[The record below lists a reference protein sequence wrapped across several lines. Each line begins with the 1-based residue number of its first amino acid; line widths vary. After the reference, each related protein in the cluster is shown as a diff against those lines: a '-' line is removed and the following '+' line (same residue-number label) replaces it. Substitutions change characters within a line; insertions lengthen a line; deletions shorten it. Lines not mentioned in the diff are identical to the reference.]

1 MAISA
6 TVKTIQDVMRKDVG
20 VDGDAQ
26 RISQLAWMLFLKI
39 IDDREREY
47 EGIDVNYRSP
57 IPERLRWRN
66 WAADVNELTGEQLIE
81 FVNNDLFKTLKSLP
95 VNTQTDSLQVVIR
108 SVFEDAFNYMKSGT
122 LLRQIINKINDEIE
136 FKVAKN
142 RHLFGEIYEQIL
154 RNLQSAG
161 NAGEFYT
168 PRAVT
173 EFMVAMVNPK
183 LSEKVLDPACGT
195 GGFLTCSIEHI
206 RRHFVHS
213 QAQEKQLQKTI
224 FGIEKKSLPHLLCVT
239 NMLLHGI
246 EVPSQIRHANTLL
259 RPLDNYSSEDS
270 IDVVVTNPPFGG
282 VEESGVEANFPDE
295 FRTKETADLFVILTV
310 YLLKKKGRAAIV
322 LHDGFLKGE
331 GTKNRIKEKLLKECN
346 LHTIVR
352 LPIGVFSPYTN
363 ITANILF
370 FDKGQPTKEI
380 WYYEH
385 PLPLG
390 YKSYSKTKPI
400 DIRDFEQEKAWWNK
414 REVNEYAWKVS
425 LEEIKDNNYNLD
437 FKNPHLASNKLGH
450 PKKLLSRYRESLN
463 DIEHTCELVKQEL
476 ATSLSSGNGKADNI
490 FFENFNLIAGT
501 ANGVQRLRELILR
514 LAMQG
519 RITQQD
525 INDEPASVLFEQV
538 KKEKE
543 RMIKEGII
551 KYSKPLPPVNL
562 NKVPYSIPETWLW
575 VRLGDIA
582 RIVGG
587 GTPKTNKPEYFSDNG
602 IPWLTPADLYQL
614 KGKYIRRG
622 KRDISKLGLQKSSA
636 RLLPKGAILFSSRA
650 PIGYVAIAANE
661 LATNQGFKSNVPFIM
676 EMNEFVYYFLAYAA
690 KEIDKNASGATF
702 KEVSGK
708 IVQQI
713 LFPLPPLGEQKRIV
727 AKVDNLM
734 SLLNELEAKFQPHQG
749 MVHLRRQ
756 IQRYHYPPEEEGKPV
771 GQMRPRKIDDDLV
784 DDLRAFATHR
794 WPSQPQ
800 MTEEERR
807 LSRLPDHLKPKA
819 LTALLGT
826 PVFVE
831 AYWEQQGA
839 LRMIQAQ
846 EAEEKALQKEWAKFF
861 PRAVSHRRHRPR

>member
-1 MAISA
+1 MYLITKGGSLNLAISA

-39 IDDREREY
+39 LDDREREY
-47 EGIDVNYRSP
+47 EVLDDNYRSP
-57 IPERLRWRN
+57 ISEGLRWRN
-66 WAADVNELTGEQLIE
+66 WAADANSSTGEQLIE

-95 VNTQTDSLQVVIR
+95 VNSKTDSLQVVIR
-108 SVFEDAFNYMKSGT
+108 SVFEDAFNYMKSGP
-122 LLRQIINKINDEIE
+122 LLRQVISKINDEID
-136 FKVAKN
+136 FKSAKN
-142 RHLFGEIYEQIL
+142 RHLFGEIYEHIL

-168 PRAVT
+168 PRALT

-206 RRHFVHS
+206 RRRYVQS
-213 QAQEKQLQKTI
+213 RMQEKQLQKSI

-246 EVPSQIRHANTLL
+246 EVPYLIRHDNTLL
-259 RPLDNYSSEDS
+259 RPLESYSSEDS
-270 IDVVVTNPPFGG
+270 VDVVITNPPFGG
-282 VEESGVEANFPDE
+282 LEESDVEVNFPDE

-310 YLLKKKGRAAIV
+310 YLLKKGGRAAIV

-352 LPIGVFSPYTN
+352 LPTGVFSPYTN

-400 DIRDFEQEKAWWNK
+400 DIQDFEQERAWWNK

-425 LEEIKDNNYNLD
+425 LEEIKENDYNLD
-437 FKNPHLASNKLGH
+437 FKNPHLASNKLQH
-450 PKKLLSRYRESLN
+450 PKEVLGKYRQSLN
-463 DIEHTCELVKQEL
+463 DIEHTCKLVKQEL
-476 ATSLSSGNGKADNI
+476 TTSLSSFNGKADNI
-490 FFENFNLIAGT
+490 FFENFSLIAST
-501 ANGVQRLRELILR
+501 ANGVQRLRELILQLAVEGR
-514 LAMQG
+514 LV
-519 RITQQD
+519 QQD
-525 INDEPASVLFEQV
+525 ANDEPASILFERV

-543 RMIKEGII
+543 RMTHAGII
-551 KYSKPLPPVNL
+551 RYSKSLPPVNL
-562 NKVPYSIPETWLW
+562 NKVPYLIPETWLW

-582 RIVGG
+582 RIIGG

-602 IPWLTPADLYQL
+602 IPWLTPADLYHL
-614 KGKYIRRG
+614 KGKYISKG

-636 RLLPKGAILFSSRA
+636 RLLPKGAVLFSSRA

-676 EMNEFVYYFLAYAA
+676 EMNEFIYYFLAYAA
-690 KEIDKNASGATF
+690 KEIDRNASGATF

-713 LFPLPPLGEQKRIV
+713 LFPLPPLDEQQRIV
-727 AKVDNLM
+727 AKVDTLM
-734 SLLNELEAKFQPHQG
+734 SLLDALEAKFQPRQVASDELIDSLVHHVAVVRHQ
-749 MVHLRRQ
+749 H
-756 IQRYHYPPEEEGKPV
+756 
-771 GQMRPRKIDDDLV
+771 
-784 DDLRAFATHR
+784 AST
-794 WPSQPQ
+794 S
-800 MTEEERR
+800 
-807 LSRLPDHLKPKA
+807 
-819 LTALLGT
+819 
-826 PVFVE
+826 
-831 AYWEQQGA
+831 
-839 LRMIQAQ
+839 
-846 EAEEKALQKEWAKFF
+846 
-861 PRAVSHRRHRPR
+861 